1 MEASLIVALIALLGT
16 ISGIITNYRLN
27 RKINESQS
35 KRIEIEADRLLFD
48 YKNTVIKDLSEQLTI
63 LRKEVDVLKT
73 HEILHL
79 EEKLRL
85 EQRIETL
92 INENKQLQ
100 ASIIENKESYDTDLK
115 QLKAKIK
122 LLEKEIGEYK
132 KQTLR

>member
-48 YKNTVIKDLSEQLTI
+48 YKNTVIKDLGEQLTI

-85 EQRIETL
+85 EQRIEIL

-100 ASIIENKESYDTDLK
+100 ASIIENKESYDVDLK

>member
-1 MEASLIVALIALLGT
+1 MDLTLAAALLALLGT
-16 ISGIITNYRLN
+16 IASTITNYRLN

-48 YKNTVIKDLSEQLTI
+48 YKNTVIKDLGEQLTI

-85 EQRIETL
+85 EQRIEIL

-100 ASIIENKESYDTDLK
+100 ASIIENKESYDIDLK

-122 LLEKEIGEYK
+122 SLEKEISEYK